1 MLITHPVCECNAA
14 VVLYRIFSESCC
26 GIGDTAGTLHQV
38 MVRGI
43 EQGNFVLDDSDR
55 VEFLHEKVRCD
66 WVDRDNVLR
75 FFGSREGAAR
85 EAFSGVS

>member
-1 MLITHPVCECNAA
+1 
-14 VVLYRIFSESCC
+14 
-26 GIGDTAGTLHQV
+26 

-85 EAFSGVS
+85 EAFFGVS